1 VRQSTDIAQMI
12 FSVADIIHELSKLF
26 ELHAGDLIFTGTP
39 AGVAALQRGDRFHA
53 RLEGIAE
60 LRGAIT

>member
-1 VRQSTDIAQMI
+1 MI